1 MKKILIAFT
10 IFLAMF
16 TVNVG
21 AETVCQGKLFTQ
33 GLTQSRVDFTI
44 THLGSGHSQKV
55 TGYFNWKKMGNPSS
69 RSGESFAF
77 CLDRTKM
84 PGTKYKQSSEVIG
97 IVYNSTV
104 KKAFNFINGAN
115 IATNNG
121 KMRYIMGQIIAWSA
135 IEGWSINKTTIV
147 NATAEAMQNVS
158 GTKFISLE
166 TRRQIEN
173 LYDAYE
179 GTPEF
184 SGTLYVYDSTDG
196 TNYQRMLSAYGGYCV
211 TRTYCP
217 SPNQGIEI
225 TDCIS
230 SGKTQAVC
238 INEKCPVTTDNKYC
252 PSPYNTIELTT
263 CINEKKSSMSEEQA
277 YESCKTELCPPTIE
291 DPEPEIPACRGGV
304 LKVVSDP
311 AVCAN
316 DNQTHTGHYWQE
328 LDESGECGD
337 ADEDGE
343 PVRPIGDGSVAWL
356 YCKEEAYQHYP
367 GGIANPVP
375 VGTHIV
381 WPTSTATLNT
391 IWGNLYS
398 LSYEGIK
405 TCKIKFS
412 PNTKSQ
418 EDMSLT
424 FQAHIANIN
433 GTVGNIN
440 YVGEL
445 ENIRTTLA
453 ARGKVNDK
461 GLATEDA
468 CAYSGDGAYGDQQVK
483 SQRELEDAKAKLNE
497 CTTVTNTVDQNS
509 EGRNN
514 CKVACAHTEHTPETY
529 ADCINYCD
537 GAYPTNNVTTT
548 TSTCTN
554 NEKRQR
560 EALVNQKQNELNAIN
575 AKINVCDNYIKAYNG
590 ATEFLNNIVFA
601 GKTNW
606 NPSDLYFFES
616 DTSISYTDDKYGT
629 EYQLKLS
636 GETFECEG
644 CNSSEYVRQHSD
656 VLKNYT
662 VSDMPSR
669 FGLEAKYNQIVRLIG
684 DRPITITATAT
695 YSLPDDLY
703 HYVDRRTNTP
713 LNYPTD
719 DYIKIGYSN
728 LPISSTANVK
738 EPYNLNIIV
747 NSLGQDGKFTELA
760 NQNPYVCNY
769 SVTNAPTDECICPDG
784 TKHAGKDLYCKIYG
798 SNSSSTT
805 ITCADA
811 QILYCDSDETFDE
824 VCTDDKFCPNDRSIK
839 ITSCLN
845 NGKDYD
851 YCVSTL
857 CGIDEDFHCPSGTFN
872 DGMDIK
878 PCVFSYM
885 SLGYSKDEAAQIC
898 KDTVCPYKGGVN
910 IIYRTISL
918 RNPFPGKTAGSGV
931 SNTTNKFSL
940 DPHIGRYPGSNWN
953 SVRLVETQ
961 ILKNRG
967 VEGNAVYQKTPLYT
981 FILDT
986 NTIKEI
992 RKYNESRE
1000 NNEGYADFTL
1010 DCDTNGVACISKQ
1023 FVRNEMY
1030 GIQKNES
1037 VCGSSQHSDFYACSE
1052 S

>member
-1 MKKILIAFT
+1 MKKILIALT
-10 IFLAMF
+10 ICLAVF

-21 AETVCQGKLFTQ
+21 AARTCEARLDE
-33 GLTQSRVDFTI
+33 DF
-44 THLGSGHSQKV
+44 LGNIRISTLG
-55 TGYFNWKKMGNPSS
+55 
-69 RSGESFAF
+69 RSGPMYFAHIEGKSNGKSAIAF
-77 CLDRTKM
+77 CLGMGKPASQGDTYIIANDIAITQGMRKAYGYALRISNTSK
-84 PGTKYKQSSEVIG
+84 GSNK
-97 IVYNSTV
+97 NSTEV
-104 KKAFNFINGAN
+104 EFRYILAQTAIWISQQSGGRFDRDAVEKSAKEIFKQRYCEGKNCTDLDGGHNPAYDIKKANTFRTLFN
-115 IATNNG
+115 
-121 KMRYIMGQIIAWSA
+121 
-135 IEGWSINKTTIV
+135 ELV
-147 NATAEAMQNVS
+147 NASPYT
-158 GTKFISLE
+158 G
-166 TRRQIEN
+166 
-173 LYDAYE
+173 
-179 GTPEF
+179 P
-184 SGTLYVYDSTDG
+184 LYVYRSVEHPE
-196 TNYQRMLSAYGGYCV
+196 NQPFLSSVPIDINCKEDEQ
-211 TRTYCP
+211 TFCP
-217 SPNQGIEI
+217 APNEHIEI
-225 TDCIS
+225 TDCIKRGESEQACMNKLCIS
-230 SGKTQAVC
+230 SNEEDLFCYTQSGEAKHRSDC
-238 INEKCPVTTDNKYC
+238 GPTE
-252 PSPYNTIELTT
+252 
-263 CINEKKSSMSEEQA
+263 SEEA
-277 YESCKTELCPPTIE
+277 CKERLCPE
-291 DPEPEIPACRGGV
+291 SVIPACSGGV
-304 LKVVSDP
+304 LKTVGTP

-328 LDESGECGD
+328 LDESECGD

-356 YCKEEAYQHYP
+356 YCKEEAYQYYP